1 MNEETYYRL
10 ALSTILSLGPINAR
24 RMLACAG
31 SATELFKERQRIRE
45 MMPEAH
51 ERLISLFTENA
62 DAALRKAESEEKFIE
77 EKSIRVLTEEE
88 DYYPY
93 RMRGCDDAPI
103 VLFFLGDADLNPK
116 RVVNVVGTRGC
127 TEYGKQMCDRIL
139 KELAELCPGTLVMSG
154 LAYGVDIHAHRAA
167 LKYGLPTVA
176 GLAHGLDRIYPA
188 HHRSTAVEM
197 LRHGGL
203 ITEFPSGTQPFPGNF
218 LSRNRI
224 IAGMSDAT
232 IVIESAKKG
241 GSLVT
246 ADIANSYNRDVFA
259 VPGRCIDPYSE
270 GCNQLIMDNKA
281 ILMRSAKDLTE
292 FLRWSTTKD
301 KKKADAEPSF
311 FPELTPDEE
320 KVLKLLK
327 EIPDGLPM
335 GMLTVQSGIS
345 VGSLSAIL
353 ISLEIKGLV
362 KAMKG
367 GAYRCV

>member
-1 MNEETYYRL
+1 MNEETYHRL
-10 ALSTILSLGPINAR
+10 ALSTILSLGAINAR
-24 RMLACAG
+24 MMIQCAG
-31 SATELFKERQRIRE
+31 SATILFKERHRLKE
-45 MMPEAH
+45 LMPEAH
-51 ERLISLFTENA
+51 DRLITLFRDNA
-62 DAALRKAESEEKFIE
+62 DEALRKAESEEKFIE
-77 EKSIRVLTEEE
+77 EKNIRVLTEED
-88 DYYPY
+88 DYYPF
-93 RMRGCDDAPI
+93 RLRGCDDAPI
-103 VLFFLGDADLNPK
+103 VLFFLGDADLNPV
-116 RVVNVVGTRGC
+116 RTINVVGTRRC

-139 KELAELCPGTLVMSG
+139 RELAELCPGTLVMSG

-167 LKYGLPTVA
+167 LKYGLPTIA
-176 GLAHGLDRIYPA
+176 GLAHGLDRIYPS
-188 HHRSTAVEM
+188 HHRATAIEM

-246 ADIANSYNRDVFA
+246 ADIANSYHRDVFA

-281 ILMRSAKDLTE
+281 ILLRSAQDLTE
-292 FLRWSTTKD
+292 FLRWPTTKD
-301 KKKADAEPSF
+301 KKTEVPEPSF

-320 KVLKLLK
+320 KVFNLLK
-327 EIPDGLPM
+327 EHPDGLPI
-335 GMLTVQSGIS
+335 GIITIRCGIS
-345 VGSLSAIL
+345 VGALSALL
-353 ISLEIKGLV
+353 ISLEIKGVV
-362 KAMKG
+362 KALKG

>member
-1 MNEETYYRL
+1 MNEETYHRL
-10 ALSTILSLGPINAR
+10 ALSTILSLGSINAR
-24 RMLACAG
+24 QMIKRAG
-31 SATELFKERQRIRE
+31 SATALFKERNRLKEI
-45 MMPEAH
+45 MPEAH
-51 ERLISLFTENA
+51 ERLLSLFREHA
-62 DAALRKAESEEKFIE
+62 DEALRKAESEEKFIE
-77 EKSIRVLTEEE
+77 NKNIRVFTEED

-93 RMRGCDDAPI
+93 RLRGCDDAPI
-103 VLFFLGDADLNPK
+103 ILFFLGDADLNSA
-116 RVVNVVGTRGC
+116 RTINVVGTRKC

-176 GLAHGLDRIYPA
+176 GLAHGLDRIYPT
-188 HHRSTAVEM
+188 HHRATAVEM

-246 ADIANSYNRDVFA
+246 ADIANSYHRDVFA
-259 VPGRCIDPYSE
+259 VPGRCIDTYSE
-270 GCNQLIMDNKA
+270 GCNQLIIDNKA
-281 ILMRSAKDLTE
+281 ILLKSAQDLAD
-292 FLRWSTTKD
+292 FLRWPTTKD
-301 KKKADAEPSF
+301 KKVETPEPSF

-320 KVLKLLK
+320 KVFNLLK
-327 EIPDGLPM
+327 QHPDGLPI
-335 GMLTVQSGIS
+335 GNITVRCGIS
-345 VGSLSAIL
+345 VGTLSALL
-353 ISLEIKGLV
+353 ISLEIKGVV
-362 KAMKG
+362 KALKG